1 MKGIVWQISLPQ
13 GEEQSA
19 SSDTI
24 EEFAKFDLG
33 DADDLAYVLPVDPA
47 GSAPAV
53 AGFLDLFARDVAISY
68 SNAGLLRSW
77 TARVDTETRKADWLL
92 TASVDTG
99 VNEPSLISGSSRRKA
114 AVVDTSRSE
123 LTIWDLRSAQLEYV
137 NSNSLRGAI
146 SDLDW
151 TSTPDDQS
159 ILAVGSSHHITLV
172 AQLRYDYLNAGPAWT
187 VIREIDMRKMT
198 PHPIGDSAWLSR
210 GHLIVG
216 AGNQL
221 FIHDRRIEVTSSNAA
236 LLQLPVRKSGHWD
249 LFEVVSR
256 VNGPLPI
263 FHPQYLSQCILV
275 GKLDTVQQILLKL
288 YKTLRHYLEGD
299 EIDDLLGF
307 DLEEFY
313 LTPSVSVDE
322 MCTWKAAN
330 IHRICQTVK
339 YHLP

>member
-1 MKGIVWQISLPQ
+1 
-13 GEEQSA
+13 
-19 SSDTI
+19 
-24 EEFAKFDLG
+24 
-33 DADDLAYVLPVDPA
+33 
-47 GSAPAV
+47 
-53 AGFLDLFARDVAISY
+53 
-68 SNAGLLRSW
+68 
-77 TARVDTETRKADWLL
+77 
-92 TASVDTG
+92 
-99 VNEPSLISGSSRRKA
+99 
-114 AVVDTSRSE
+114 
-123 LTIWDLRSAQLEYV
+123 
-137 NSNSLRGAI
+137 
-146 SDLDW
+146 
-151 TSTPDDQS
+151 
-159 ILAVGSSHHITLV
+159 
-172 AQLRYDYLNAGPAWT
+172 
-187 VIREIDMRKMT
+187 MT